1 MNWVKII
8 LSNFKRFFDSIPLP
22 GFEGITLLNLFQF
35 LKEVFQKGN
44 FAIRSAAVSF
54 HFFVA
59 LFPTLIFLLSLI
71 PYLPID
77 GVKESLL
84 LLAGDLMP
92 IVIYDIFETTVNEL
106 FTRRYNALLSIGFVL
121 SLYYASLGINTLLT
135 AFSQSYQLKLKN
147 GYFKQQLIS
156 LGIFLF
162 IIIMFLSAVA
172 LSIFGNY
179 LGSQLVSLDVGNYV
193 NFLIDIFKLLL
204 QILLVIFGIAILY
217 HFGNPHTKKFR
228 LINAGTLF
236 ATIVIFLATKGLSI
250 YFSNFNVYNKIYGSI
265 GSLLITLV
273 WLNLVSYVLIIGFE
287 LYTKA
292 SEIKKRYGKRV

>member
-1 MNWVKII
+1 MKKI
-8 LSNFKRFFDSIPLP
+8 LHKLKSFFDSIPLP

-71 PYLPID
+71 PYLPIV

-84 LLAGDLMP
+84 ILAGDLMP

-273 WLNLVSYVLIIGFE
+273 WLNIVSYVLIIGFE

-292 SEIKKRYGKRV
+292 SEIKKRYGIRV

>member
-1 MNWVKII
+1 MKKI
-8 LSNFKRFFDSIPLP
+8 LHKLKSFFDSIPLP

-179 LGSQLVSLDVGNYV
+179 LGSQLVSLDVENYI
-193 NFLIDIFKLLL
+193 NFLIDIFKLFL

-273 WLNLVSYVLIIGFE
+273 WLNVVSYVLIIGFE

>member
-1 MNWVKII
+1 MKKI
-8 LSNFKRFFDSIPLP
+8 LHKLKSFFDSIPLP

-179 LGSQLVSLDVGNYV
+179 LGSHLASLDMGNYI
-193 NFLIDIFKLLL
+193 NFLIDIFKLFL

-217 HFGNPHTKKFR
+217 HFGNPHTKRFR

-273 WLNLVSYVLIIGFE
+273 WLNVVSYVLIIGFE

>member
-1 MNWVKII
+1 MTRLKNVFYNLKKF
-8 LSNFKRFFDSIPLP
+8 LDQIPLP
-22 GFEGITLLNLFQF
+22 GFEGITILNLFQF
-35 LKEVFQKGN
+35 IKEVFQKGN

-71 PYLPID
+71 PYLPIG

-121 SLYYASLGINTLLT
+121 SLYYASLGVNTLLT

-147 GYFKQQLIS
+147 SYIKQQILS
-156 LGIFLF
+156 LGIFLL
-162 IIIMFLSAVA
+162 IILIFLSAIA

-179 LGSQLVSLDVGNYV
+179 LASHLQSSGIIFLLDV
-193 NFLIDIFKLLL
+193 F
-204 QILLVIFGIAILY
+204 QILLQTLFVIFGIAILY
-217 HFGNPHTKKFR
+217 HYGNPLTHKFK

-236 ATIVIFLATKGLSI
+236 ATIVVFLSTKGLSL

-265 GSLLITLV
+265 GSLLISLI
-273 WLNLVSYVLIIGFE
+273 WLNVVSYVLIIGFE

-292 SEIKKRYGKRV
+292 SEIKKRYSSDLKS

>member
-1 MNWVKII
+1 MKKI
-8 LSNFKRFFDSIPLP
+8 LHKLKSFFDSIPLP

-273 WLNLVSYVLIIGFE
+273 WLNIVSYVLIIGFE

-292 SEIKKRYGKRV
+292 SEIKKRYGKKV

>member
-1 MNWVKII
+1 MKKI
-8 LSNFKRFFDSIPLP
+8 LHKLKSFFDSIPLP

-92 IVIYDIFETTVNEL
+92 FVIYDIFETTVNEL
-106 FTRRYNALLSIGFVL
+106 FTRRYNAILSIGFVL

-179 LGSQLVSLDVGNYV
+179 LGSQLVSLDFENYV

-273 WLNLVSYVLIIGFE
+273 WLNVVSYVLIIGFE

-292 SEIKKRYGKRV
+292 SEIKKKYRSDLKP

>member
-1 MNWVKII
+1 MKKI
-8 LSNFKRFFDSIPLP
+8 LHKLKSFFDSIPLP

-92 IVIYDIFETTVNEL
+92 FVIYDIFETTVNEL

-121 SLYYASLGINTLLT
+121 SLYYASLGVNTLLT

-147 GYFKQQLIS
+147 SYIKQQLIS

-162 IIIMFLSAVA
+162 IIVMFLSAVA

-265 GSLLITLV
+265 GSLLISLV
-273 WLNLVSYVLIIGFE
+273 WLNVVSYVLIIGFE

>member
-1 MNWVKII
+1 MKKI
-8 LSNFKRFFDSIPLP
+8 LHKLKSFFDSIPLP

-273 WLNLVSYVLIIGFE
+273 WLNIVSYVLIIGFE

>member
-1 MNWVKII
+1 MKKI
-8 LSNFKRFFDSIPLP
+8 LHKLKSFFDSIPLP

>member
-1 MNWVKII
+1 MKKI
-8 LSNFKRFFDSIPLP
+8 LHKLKSFFDSIPLP

-273 WLNLVSYVLIIGFE
+273 WLNVVSYVLIIGFE

>member
-1 MNWVKII
+1 LKKI
-8 LSNFKRFFDSIPLP
+8 LHKLKSFFDSIPLP

-273 WLNLVSYVLIIGFE
+273 WLNIVSYVLIIGFE

>member
-1 MNWVKII
+1 MTRLKNVFYNLKKF
-8 LSNFKRFFDSIPLP
+8 LDQIPLP
-22 GFEGITLLNLFQF
+22 GFEGITILNLFQF
-35 LKEVFQKGN
+35 INEVFQKGN

-71 PYLPID
+71 PYLPIG

-92 IVIYDIFETTVNEL
+92 IVIYDIFETTVNAL

-121 SLYYASLGINTLLT
+121 SLYYASLGVNTLLT

-147 GYFKQQLIS
+147 GYIKQQILS
-156 LGIFLF
+156 LGIFLL
-162 IIIMFLSAVA
+162 IILIFLSAIA

-179 LGSQLVSLDVGNYV
+179 LASHLQSSGIIFLLDV
-193 NFLIDIFKLLL
+193 F
-204 QILLVIFGIAILY
+204 QILLQTLFVIFGIAILY
-217 HFGNPHTKKFR
+217 HYGNPITHKFK

-236 ATIVIFLATKGLSI
+236 ATIVIFLATKGLSF

-265 GSLLITLV
+265 GSLLISLI
-273 WLNLVSYVLIIGFE
+273 WLNVVSYVLIIGFE

-292 SEIKKRYGKRV
+292 SEIKKKYRSDLKP

>member
-1 MNWVKII
+1 MKKI
-8 LSNFKRFFDSIPLP
+8 LHNLKSFFDSIPLP

-273 WLNLVSYVLIIGFE
+273 WLNIVSYVLIIGFE

-292 SEIKKRYGKRV
+292 SEIKKIYGKRV

>member
-1 MNWVKII
+1 MNWVKTI

-273 WLNLVSYVLIIGFE
+273 WLNIVSYVLIIGFE

>member
-1 MNWVKII
+1 MKKI
-8 LSNFKRFFDSIPLP
+8 LHNLKSFFDSIPLP

-273 WLNLVSYVLIIGFE
+273 WLNVVSYVLIIGFE